1 MQHPMSPFSI
11 PAEGHDDAKAVDSLL
26 SRELF
31 RLSMNERNAME
42 EEIHGVHCRAPQ
54 ETPKL
59 LESSL
64 KKLSRILDNDQMIP
78 PHQKQAYL
86 RSQKIPTTYINSKEF
101 RLRFL
106 RLELFDIVKA
116 AKKIVIFLDAAA
128 FHFGDIVLE
137 RPVRLQDFD
146 KKDLQILRSGMVQL
160 LPFRDQSGR
169 RVLVV
174 TNPSVY
180 SADDN
185 EEFLRESTEGKVR
198 MLGPF
203 AKKQQEKQQ

>member
-1 MQHPMSPFSI
+1 MSPFSI

-54 ETPKL
+54 ETPEL

-64 KKLSRILDNDQMIP
+64 KKLSSILESDQMIP

-106 RLELFDIVKA
+106 RLELFDVAKA
-116 AKKIVIFLDAAA
+116 AKKMVLFLDTAV

-146 KKDLQILRSGMVQL
+146 KKDLQMLRSGMVQL

-174 TNPSVY
+174 TNPSMY

-185 EEFLRESTEGKVR
+185 EEFLRESTEEGKVR
-198 MLGPF
+198 MIKQF
-203 AKKQQEKQQ
+203 AKKQENQQ

>member
-1 MQHPMSPFSI
+1 MSPFSI

-54 ETPKL
+54 ETPEL

-64 KKLSRILDNDQMIP
+64 KKLSSILESDQMIP

-106 RLELFDIVKA
+106 RLELFDVAKA
-116 AKKIVIFLDAAA
+116 AKKMVLFLDTAV
-128 FHFGDIVLE
+128 FHFGDIVLK
-137 RPVRLQDFD
+137 RPVCLRDFD
-146 KKDLQILRSGMVQL
+146 KKDLQMLRSGMVQL

-174 TNPSVY
+174 TNPSMY

-185 EEFLRESTEGKVR
+185 EEFLRESTEEGKVR
-198 MLGPF
+198 MIKQF
-203 AKKQQEKQQ
+203 AKKQENQQ